1 MENTQKIENE
11 QKPTESQIQ
20 DLIQNAI
27 DKDYNKANQ
36 VFGEVMT
43 VKLDDLLDQE
53 KVKLAGQ
60 IYNGDPE
67 DEDDGLPSDV
77 EPETDDE
84 EEVEGEAEGDTEAEE
99 TEEEDETEEAA
110 ADEEKEEDDEVTGAA
125 V

>member
-84 EEVEGEAEGDTEAEE
+84 EVEGETEGDTEAEE